1 MENGCDDGAVSRIY
15 MPVDTMYHHQLKQD
29 GFSPYLF
36 TRFNI
41 KRSATNVF
49 LSFDML
55 I

>member
-1 MENGCDDGAVSRIY
+1 MENGCDGAVSRIY
-15 MPVDTMYHHQLKQD
+15 KPVDTMYLHQLKQD
-29 GFSPYLF
+29 VSPYLF

-41 KRSATNVF
+41 KRSATNMF

>member
-1 MENGCDDGAVSRIY
+1 MENGCDGAVSRIY
-15 MPVDTMYHHQLKQD
+15 KPVDTMYLHQLKQD
-29 GFSPYLF
+29 RCSPYLF

-41 KRSATNVF
+41 KRSATNMF